1 MSASHENSAA
11 SPQREEGL
19 TIEITENGSIMV
31 SGQVRIVRR
40 REVRDESGAA
50 VAWQDVQEFPTSDE
64 QWLCRCG
71 NSKNKPFCDS
81 SHKQGF
87 TADDSSPPAYEE
99 RAKNLGGVGLTIRDD
114 RRRCVHAEFCFS
126 KTANVWKQVD
136 QTGDERV
143 RTELVSMVQRCPSG
157 ALTVRFDGTAEDFEG
172 DRTPTI
178 AVIDNGPLW
187 VIGAIPITLPDGTVL
202 EPRNRITLCRCGHSQ
217 TKPLCD
223 GAHDK
228 VGFSDAAGPE

>member
-1 MSASHENSAA
+1 MSDTQNA
-11 SPQREEGL
+11 SPPTDAGPA
-19 TIEITENGSIMV
+19 IEITENGPIKV
-31 SGQVRIVRR
+31 SGPVRIVRR
-40 REVRDESGAA
+40 REVRDSEGAA
-50 VAWQDVQEFPTSDE
+50 VAWQDVQELPTSGE

-87 TADDSSPPAYEE
+87 SADDSCPPAYSD

-114 RRRCVHAEFCFS
+114 RKRCVHAEFCFS

-136 QTGDERV
+136 QTGDELV
-143 RTELVSMVQRCPSG
+143 RTKLVSMVERCPSG
-157 ALTVRFDGTAEDFEG
+157 ALTVRFDGEDEDFEG
-172 DRTPTI
+172 ETTPTI

-187 VIGAIPITLPDGTVL
+187 VIGSIPATLADGTEL
-202 EPRNRITLCRCGHSQ
+202 EPRNRLTLCRCGHSQ

-228 VGFSDAAGPE
+228 AGFADAADATE